1 MVKILLADDMRN
13 FLDLEISFL
22 RRTDCKII
30 TAKDGIEALKLT
42 KEHKPDIIL
51 LDLEMPKMTGIECTR
66 IIKGDEKLKNIPI
79 IIVTSYPRK
88 EECLKAGADDFLQKP
103 ITEEQLLKEIKKFV
117 PIKDRADE
125 RLPVSVLVVYKFKN
139 KTYAAYTRDLSPSGA
154 FIVTRD
160 IIPIGNTLKLELE
173 LAHPKV
179 DKAKKIKTTGEVI
192 RQEKGE
198 EGGYLIGGMGVKF
211 VGLDKKDEA
220 EIRNFIEIVSSS
232 GI

>member
-22 RRTDCKII
+22 RRTDCRIL
-30 TAKDGIEALKLT
+30 TAKDGIEALKLA
-42 KEHKPDIIL
+42 KEHKPDVIL

-66 IIKGDEKLKNIPI
+66 ILKNDEKLKRIPI
-79 IIVTSYPRK
+79 IIVTSYPK
-88 EECLKAGADDFLQKP
+88 KDECMKAGADDFLQKP

-117 PIKDRADE
+117 PIKDRSDT
-125 RLPVSVLVVYKFKN
+125 RVPVSILVVYKYKN

-160 IIPIGNTLKLELE
+160 LIPIGNTIKLELE
-173 LAHPKV
+173 LAHPRV
-179 DKAKKIKTTGEVI
+179 DKTKKIKTTGEII

-198 EGGYLIGGMGVKF
+198 EGGYLIGGMGVRF
-211 VGLDKKDEA
+211 VDLDKKDEA
-220 EIRNFIEIVSSS
+220 EIKDFIEIVMGAGS
-232 GI
+232 